1 MLYLKDWQSESR
13 KGKKRRRTEDLE
25 EPCAKKMK
33 MINDESVR
41 VNPPKAEKLP
51 VQEPTPS
58 FNPYK

>member
-1 MLYLKDWQSESR
+1 MLYLKDWQSERR
-13 KGKKRRRTEDLE
+13 KGQKRRRTEDLE
-25 EPCAKKMK
+25 EPCAIKMK
-33 MINDESVR
+33 MINDERVR